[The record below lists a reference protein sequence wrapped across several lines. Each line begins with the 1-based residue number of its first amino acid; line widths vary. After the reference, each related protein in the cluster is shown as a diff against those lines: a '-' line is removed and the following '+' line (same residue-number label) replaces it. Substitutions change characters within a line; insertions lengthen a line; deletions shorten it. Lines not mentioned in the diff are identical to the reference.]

1 MSNKPDLITLLKKTS
16 TFNLEVTISTN
27 FIFKYPFMG
36 LGQFVS

>member
-1 MSNKPDLITLLKKTS
+1 MSNKPDLITLLKKS

-27 FIFKYPFMG
+27 FIFKQPFMG